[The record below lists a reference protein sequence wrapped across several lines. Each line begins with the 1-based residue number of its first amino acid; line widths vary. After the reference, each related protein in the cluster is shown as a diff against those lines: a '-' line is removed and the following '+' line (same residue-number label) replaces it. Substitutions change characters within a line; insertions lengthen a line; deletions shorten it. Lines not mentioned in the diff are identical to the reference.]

1 MAELKEM
8 VWQADDETGWEA
20 LSSPGASIKLL
31 WQNPETGASIAL
43 FRVNKG
49 SGVPTR
55 HVHASN
61 QFMYCLKGRY
71 HYITSDIVLT
81 PGTFYWNPKDHPH
94 GPTKAEEDSLL
105 VEIYDGPHYYE
116 TPEFAKHR

>member
-20 LSSPGASIKLL
+20 LGSPGASIKML

-71 HYITSDIVLT
+71 RYITSDIVLT

-94 GPTKAEEDSLL
+94 GPTQAEEDSLL